1 MQYLPCHKN
10 LFLGSTTLCIQNIE
24 NKTSYFFCY
33 KYEKDSKRNHSNII
47 CLKENSK
54 PNAFCNSVHLGCI
67 LVYLVSNEYF
77 DPTCLVF

>member
-54 PNAFCNSVHLGCI
+54 PNAFCNSVHLGYI
-67 LVYLVSNEYF
+67 S
-77 DPTCLVF
+77 